1 MKTKSILL
9 VLLMFATTSFFSCT
23 KKDSGG
29 SGNTINYVIK
39 ATYDNPADHGGYT
52 NAEVTHLALTT
63 PSGSNSVSENCT
75 TPLSIG
81 SDWGNY
87 TSGMTVTATC
97 ESVLTHVTVTVEIWR
112 GGVLWKHQTVL
123 GSTSYT
129 DVTVTG
135 TL

>member
-9 VLLMFATTSFFSCT
+9 VVLMLAVATLSC
-23 KKDSGG
+23 KKDSSA

-39 ATYDNPADHGGYT
+39 ATYDNPQDHAGLT

-63 PSGSNSVSENCT
+63 PSGSNSVSENST

-81 SDWGNY
+81 SGWGKY
-87 TSGMTVTATC
+87 AAGMTVTATC
-97 ESVLTHVTVTVEIWR
+97 ESVLSHVTVTVEIWR
-112 GGVLWKHQTVL
+112 DGVLWKHQTAM
-123 GSTSYT
+123 GSSSYT

>member
-1 MKTKSILL
+1 MKTKSLLL
-9 VLLMFATTSFFSCT
+9 VLLMVTMTSFFSC

-29 SGNTINYVIK
+29 TGYTINYVIK
-39 ATYDNPADHGGYT
+39 ATYDNPQDHAGLV

-63 PSGSNSVSENCT
+63 PSGGNSVSENSS

-81 SDWGNY
+81 SGWGTY
-87 TSGMTVTATC
+87 PSGMTVTATC

-112 GGVLWKHQTVL
+112 NGVLWKNQTVP
-123 GSTSYT
+123 GSDGYT